1 MWEMLSLQDSVLNLM
16 DDIRELSK
24 AYPMT
29 DSNNNE
35 LDQYVK
41 VDKVIGI
48 SDLEDISDGNLLDV
62 DAESDEVNRSEFKDV
77 SEGVLKQDTN
87 GNEFVMVE
95 DGISLDYNDDGGI
108 SDDSVINDEMSDCD
122 NVDNDVDGNSDD
134 KVISVE
140 RSDGKNTDNND
151 GEMSDGS
158 VNSDKISDG
167 ENMDNDFGE
176 IGDDSVNSDGE
187 HVDNDDGGISDDNVN
202 YYGTKE
208 GENVDND
215 NVVVTVIMTVLIL
228 MELVMVILWIMVVEI
243 VVLMMRMIVLVI
255 IPVSL

>member
-1 MWEMLSLQDSVLNLM
+1 MKSHGFNRLTASKKAVNAQRGNRPDYYEAEVEDVSSDDSVLNLM
-16 DDIRELSK
+16 EDIEELSN

-29 DSNNNE
+29 DSNNTV

-48 SDLEDISDGNLLDV
+48 SDLEDISDGDLLDV

-95 DGISLDYNDDGGI
+95 YGISLDYNDDGGI

-122 NVDNDVDGNSDD
+122 NVDNDGDGNSDG

-140 RSDGKNTDNND
+140 RKDGKNTDND
-151 GEMSDGS
+151 DEEMS
-158 VNSDKISDG
+158 
-167 ENMDNDFGE
+167 
-176 IGDDSVNSDGE
+176 DDSVNSDE
-187 HVDNDDGGISDDNVN
+187 ISD
-202 YYGTKE
+202 
-208 GENVDND
+208 GENW
-215 NVVVTVIMTVLIL
+215 IMIL
-228 MELVMVILWIMVVEI
+228 VKLVMI
-243 VVLMMRMIVLVI
+243 V
-255 IPVSL
+255 